1 MDAKI
6 KAVFDNYPEDARPG
20 LLKLRELIFEE
31 AQSLPDIGPVEEVL
45 RWGQPSYITPKVKA
59 ATTLR
64 LGISKSGAF
73 AIFAHCQSTVISDFA
88 ALFPQIDKVDGN
100 RAVIFKTIDDIE
112 PERHRLLIRNALT
125 YHL

>member
-20 LLKLRELIFEE
+20 LLKLRELIFDE
-31 AQSLPDIGPVEEVL
+31 AKSLPEIGPVEEVL
-45 RWGQPSYITPKVKA
+45 RWGQPSYVTPKFKA

-64 LGISKSGAF
+64 LGVPKPGGF
-73 AIFAHCQSTVISDFA
+73 AIFAHCQSSVISDFSTM
-88 ALFPQIDKVDGN
+88 FPQMDAIDGN